1 MTFYEWMMAQVGR
14 NDEIGDLAGDMKTD
28 ILLAKDDPALVDMSV
43 KYWQARIKRQTDDGL
58 VLVALYRAAK
68 EYESGQV
75 N

>member
-1 MTFYEWMMAQVGR
+1 MTFYEWMMTQVGR

-58 VLVALYRAAK
+58 VLGALYASIQ
-68 EYESGQV
+68 EYESGH
-75 N
+75 